1 MFKKVKKKETSSVTR
16 LLDIM
21 DELREKCPW
30 DREQTMNS
38 LKTLTI
44 EESYELLDAIN
55 EKDYVEIK
63 NELGDLLLHIVFY
76 TKIAN
81 EKSKFNFYDVVENLI
96 EKLISRHPH
105 VFKTRKIISKEQ
117 VEKNWEKIKLDE
129 GKKSILSGVPKT
141 LPALIKSERI
151 QDKVSKAGFKW
162 NSLNDSKNKINEEL
176 KELNLEIRK
185 NNFDL
190 MEEEYGDLMF
200 SLINYGNLLGI
211 NSENALEKANKKFIK
226 RFKQME
232 TLIDKDKMKIE
243 KLKPFELLKYWEKCK

>member
-1 MFKKVKKKETSSVTR
+1 MKTLKTKLKLNGLRARVVQHEFDHIEGILFTDKLSSFKKRLIKTKLNNISNGKVNSDYLMSFHVLKSEKKRTSSVTR

-76 TKIAN
+76 TKIAS

-129 GKKSILSGVPKT
+129 GKKSILSGV
-141 LPALIKSERI
+141 
-151 QDKVSKAGFKW
+151 Q
-162 NSLNDSKNKINEEL
+162 
-176 KELNLEIRK
+176 
-185 NNFDL
+185 
-190 MEEEYGDLMF
+190 
-200 SLINYGNLLGI
+200 
-211 NSENALEKANKKFIK
+211 
-226 RFKQME
+226 
-232 TLIDKDKMKIE
+232 
-243 KLKPFELLKYWEKCK
+243 KLYLH

>member
-1 MFKKVKKKETSSVTR
+1 MKKKETSSVVR
-16 LLDIM
+16 LLEIM
-21 DELREKCPW
+21 NELREKCPW
-30 DREQTMNS
+30 DREQTIDS
-38 LKTLTI
+38 LKTLTL

-55 EKDYVEIK
+55 DKDYDEIK

-76 TKIAN
+76 SKIAS
-81 EKSKFNFYDVVENLI
+81 EKSKFNFNDVVETI
-96 EKLISRHPH
+96 IKKLIVRHPH
-105 VFKTRKIISKEQ
+105 VFESKKNISKQE
-117 VEKNWEKIKLDE
+117 VEKNWEKIKLKE

-162 NSLNDSKNKINEEL
+162 NSLNDSKNKIKEEL
-176 KELNLEIRK
+176 NELNIEIKK
-185 NNFDL
+185 NSFNE
-190 MEEEYGDLMF
+190 MEEEFGDLMF
-200 SLINYGNLLGI
+200 SLVNYGNLLGI